1 MVWNPLRAKCS
12 SVSRSSG
19 LGSRIQPTLEQLENR
34 LAMTVALDLVNIGN
48 PNNAPD
54 VSPYGTYGA
63 VGYEF
68 RLSTK
73 ETTVAQYTEFLNAV
87 AKYIPQDTPTE
98 KYDYLRDLWQ
108 KGMENGYVLGQTISR
123 AQDPVS
129 GAYSYTATIG
139 RENFPVAY
147 TTWFAAARFANWM
160 HNGQPLATASSADP
174 GTETGAYT
182 LNGAYENEVILKNPV
197 AKYWIP
203 SEDEWYK
210 AAYYDPTLNANQGG
224 YWEFATRSN
233 QQPYDGSP
241 PNFHQANS
249 ANYNA
254 FTSTQKLFNVGSF
267 VNSTSYYGTYDQAGS
282 LWEWNDAVVDNYQGQ
297 PNSRGVRGGSWSLGL
312 LNLDKETRRDY
323 TPEEDDD
330 DTGFRLASSEPATVF
345 PAVPP
350 AAVPSSS
357 IPPTPIAAPFSL
369 SGGSQVLSLG
379 DGTVGIRS
387 ADGAYQVVTPFPGY
401 NGPLSVATMSRTG
414 GPNADTVLIAVAGR
428 AAPHVLT
435 LDAATGQVLSSFLA
449 FDQSFTGGVT
459 VAGGVT
465 RLNGVNLPVI
475 LCGAG
480 SGAEPSVSLFQA
492 AAGTSLGAFYAFD
505 PAYRGGVQVALSDPA
520 AGGIAYAVVASGTNG
535 HVVAFDLNNTEVP
548 HSSFFTQTGGERATE
563 SVSIAAG
570 KLGSDGALKI
580 VVGAGAGSAPQVVV
594 YSMNGT
600 LEKQFLAFAEGFQ
613 GGVNVSLADQ
623 NRDGTLEILAA
634 SGPGAQ
640 GTLNAFSYQTLALQ
654 SAQIVSTGLGGIAAG
669 VNFTRVPVSSGPV
682 STLLEMTT
690 VGDAFNAAD
699 STGFGRVDYA
709 FNIGKYEVTVAQ
721 YTQFLNAVASNP
733 LERQYINDLWQPAM
747 ADSTEKVG
755 ALVYRDTLE
764 DGTYSYRV
772 AKDPLD
778 QTKDRGNRPVA
789 WTNWFAAARFANWV
803 HNGTPSGTGTETGAY
818 TLDGAMT
825 GVFQRN
831 SDALFWIPSEDEWY
845 KAAYYDPQKSFPNT
859 PGYWKYATQS
869 DTLPDD
875 TRGGFTVANA
885 ANYNDTGARN
895 NKLTDVG
902 SYVNS
907 PSHYGTFDQ
916 TGNLWEWNDAIFM
929 TPSTGKPDSRGVR
942 GGSWSQGILAV
953 ENLTLRDYPDGYR
966 APDGYLFYSDDD
978 TGFRL
983 AGVMPAPLGVTP
995 PA

>member
-1 MVWNPLRAKCS
+1 MVWNPLCAKCS

-182 LNGAYENEVILKNPV
+182 MNGAYENEVILKNPV
-197 AKYWIP
+197 AKY
-203 SEDEWYK
+203 
-210 AAYYDPTLNANQGG
+210 
-224 YWEFATRSN
+224 
-233 QQPYDGSP
+233 
-241 PNFHQANS
+241 
-249 ANYNA
+249 
-254 FTSTQKLFNVGSF
+254 
-267 VNSTSYYGTYDQAGS
+267 
-282 LWEWNDAVVDNYQGQ
+282 
-297 PNSRGVRGGSWSLGL
+297 
-312 LNLDKETRRDY
+312 
-323 TPEEDDD
+323 
-330 DTGFRLASSEPATVF
+330 
-345 PAVPP
+345 
-350 AAVPSSS
+350 
-357 IPPTPIAAPFSL
+357 
-369 SGGSQVLSLG
+369 
-379 DGTVGIRS
+379 
-387 ADGAYQVVTPFPGY
+387 
-401 NGPLSVATMSRTG
+401 
-414 GPNADTVLIAVAGR
+414 
-428 AAPHVLT
+428 
-435 LDAATGQVLSSFLA
+435 
-449 FDQSFTGGVT
+449 
-459 VAGGVT
+459 
-465 RLNGVNLPVI
+465 
-475 LCGAG
+475 
-480 SGAEPSVSLFQA
+480 
-492 AAGTSLGAFYAFD
+492 
-505 PAYRGGVQVALSDPA
+505 
-520 AGGIAYAVVASGTNG
+520 
-535 HVVAFDLNNTEVP
+535 
-548 HSSFFTQTGGERATE
+548 
-563 SVSIAAG
+563 
-570 KLGSDGALKI
+570 
-580 VVGAGAGSAPQVVV
+580 
-594 YSMNGT
+594 
-600 LEKQFLAFAEGFQ
+600 
-613 GGVNVSLADQ
+613 
-623 NRDGTLEILAA
+623 
-634 SGPGAQ
+634 
-640 GTLNAFSYQTLALQ
+640 
-654 SAQIVSTGLGGIAAG
+654 
-669 VNFTRVPVSSGPV
+669 
-682 STLLEMTT
+682 
-690 VGDAFNAAD
+690 
-699 STGFGRVDYA
+699 
-709 FNIGKYEVTVAQ
+709 
-721 YTQFLNAVASNP
+721 
-733 LERQYINDLWQPAM
+733 
-747 ADSTEKVG
+747 
-755 ALVYRDTLE
+755 
-764 DGTYSYRV
+764 
-772 AKDPLD
+772 
-778 QTKDRGNRPVA
+778 
-789 WTNWFAAARFANWV
+789 
-803 HNGTPSGTGTETGAY
+803 
-818 TLDGAMT
+818 
-825 GVFQRN
+825 
-831 SDALFWIPSEDEWY
+831 WIPSEDEWY